1 MTAPGGVMR
10 AERTFL
16 KMSGSGN
23 DFLVFDARTGLAPGL
38 DSAETI
44 VRLCARG
51 SGVGAD
57 GVVFI
62 EPAPDALFRMRY
74 HNADGSRAEL
84 CGNAALCST
93 RLAVELGMAKEG
105 HEFHFQTDSGLM
117 RAQMKDGVP
126 EIFLAPISEV
136 QPSARKIDP
145 LEGESRI
152 GYAVAGVP
160 HLVISCASAERAD
173 VTGRGSILRRH
184 SSLPKGANVN
194 FVSPAGSAWRYR
206 TYERGVEAETLA
218 CGTGAVATAILL
230 AEWGEAADTV
240 ELRTSSGETLTVRL
254 KREGPEW
261 HPSLSGQATIVY
273 EGMLREI

>member
-1 MTAPGGVMR
+1 MTYTAGVAR
-10 AERTFL
+10 AELTFL

-23 DFLVFDARTGLAPGL
+23 DFLVFDARSGLAAGL
-38 DSAETI
+38 DAPETI

-62 EPAPDALFRMRY
+62 EAASDALFRMRY

-93 RLAVELGMAKEG
+93 RLAVELGLAKEG
-105 HEFHFQTDSGLM
+105 HDFQFQTDSGLM
-117 RAQMKDGVP
+117 QARMVDGLP
-126 EIFLAPISEV
+126 EILLAPVTEV
-136 QPSARKIDP
+136 EPSAPDIAP
-145 LEGESRI
+145 VEGEERL

-160 HLVISCASAERAD
+160 HLVVACASAEQAD
-173 VTGRGSILRRH
+173 VTGRGSVLRRH
-184 SSLPKGANVN
+184 PSLPKGANVN
-194 FVSPAGSAWRYR
+194 FVSASGSEWRYR

-230 AEWGEAADTV
+230 AEWGRTTDPV
-240 ELRTSSGETLTVRL
+240 RLRTSSGEVLTVRL
-254 KREGPEW
+254 GRAGDEW
-261 HPSLSGQATIVY
+261 HPSLSGPARIVY
-273 EGMLREI
+273 EGMLREY

>member
-1 MTAPGGVMR
+1 MPTAGVMR
-10 AERTFL
+10 AELTFF

-23 DFLVFDARTGLAPGL
+23 DFVVFDARAGLAPGL

-51 SGVGAD
+51 TGVGAD

-62 EPAPDALFRMRY
+62 EPATDALFRMRY

-93 RLAVELGMAKEG
+93 RLAVEMGLTREG
-105 HEFHFQTDSGLM
+105 HEFQFQTDSGPM
-117 RAQMKDGVP
+117 RARMEGGVP
-126 EIFLAPISEV
+126 EIFFAPVSEIK
-136 QPSARKIDP
+136 PTAPGIPP
-145 LEGESRI
+145 LEGEARL

-160 HLVISCASAERAD
+160 HLVIACTDADQAD
-173 VTGRGSILRRH
+173 VIGRGSVLRRH
-184 SSLPKGANVN
+184 PSLPRGANVN
-194 FVSPAGSAWRYR
+194 FVSASGSEWRYR

-230 AEWGEAADTV
+230 TEWGKTEDPV
-240 ELRTSSGETLTVRL
+240 RLRTSSGEVLTVRL
-254 KREGPEW
+254 DRMGDEW
-261 HPSLSGQATIVY
+261 HPSLSGPARIVY
-273 EGMLREI
+273 EGMLREY

>member
-1 MTAPGGVMR
+1 MTTPAGVMR

-23 DFLVFDARTGLAPGL
+23 DFLVFDARAGLAPGL
-38 DSAETI
+38 DSTETI
-44 VRLCARG
+44 VRLCTRG

-62 EPAPDALFRMRY
+62 EPAADALFRMRY

-93 RLAVELGMAKEG
+93 RLAVELGLVKEG
-105 HEFHFQTDSGLM
+105 HDFQFQTDSGLM
-117 RAQMKDGVP
+117 RARMKGGVP
-126 EIFLAPISEV
+126 EIFLSPVSEI
-136 QPSARKIDP
+136 QPSAAAISA

-160 HLVISCASAERAD
+160 HLVIACANAEQSD
-173 VTGRGSILRRH
+173 VIGRGSVLRH
-184 SSLPKGANVN
+184 HASLPKGANVN
-194 FVSPAGSAWRYR
+194 FVSPAGAVWRYR

-240 ELRTSSGETLTVRL
+240 ALRTSSGETLTVRL
-254 KREGPEW
+254 RREGALW
-261 HPSLSGQATIVY
+261 HPSLSGQARIVY